1 MKRTG
6 MSRFSPGCR
15 VWAVKQKHSVLVKW
29 AEARAGATEGTALPT
44 IGRSPSLRAKY
55 SASLSSP
62 GTTSMV
68 SCSGSNAHG
77 SFELTPPSNCT
88 LTVRD
93 CRSAAPAAAAAPAAG
108 QPAAAETGT
117 SAPGAPNAELDFL
130 SAAAWDHPQ
139 FQQGVRLFNQAL
151 DRLRLFSRDRAQ
163 RSLLAQIEEGAI
175 RASQAFEPLR
185 TEAPPA
191 VPLAEYLARCR
202 QLAEEARRLSRPL
215 PAAAAASPQAA
226 PRADIPPHRA
236 GEPWKHPDY
245 LEGARLFNQALA
257 QYKLFLANKARTE
270 LLKPIEEDAFQAAK
284 KFEALKG
291 QAPEDVPIGD
301 HITQCYK
308 LISDC
313 RRQHLEGAN
322 AEPAGPFDRS
332 TAGPNRRPA
341 LPAYRPPP

>member
-1 MKRTG
+1 MEEPEAAPPKASKKIRLT
-6 MSRFSPGCR
+6 R
-15 VWAVKQKHSVLVKW
+15 
-29 AEARAGATEGTALPT
+29 AEAYAMRISSPRKKRLTFGLIGLLIAGALGGALWRFQDLWLPYWLPEQE
-44 IGRSPSLRAKY
+44 S
-55 SASLSSP
+55 
-62 GTTSMV
+62 
-68 SCSGSNAHG
+68 
-77 SFELTPPSNCT
+77 
-88 LTVRD
+88 
-93 CRSAAPAAAAAPAAG
+93 APAAGAPAADAAPAAG
-108 QPAAAETGT
+108 EPAAAETGT

-163 RSLLAQIEEGAI
+163 RSLLAQIEEGAV

>member
-1 MKRTG
+1 MEEPEAAPPKASKKIRLT
-6 MSRFSPGCR
+6 R
-15 VWAVKQKHSVLVKW
+15 
-29 AEARAGATEGTALPT
+29 AEAYAMRISSPRKKRLTFGLIGLLIAGALGGALWRFQDLWLPYWLPEQE
-44 IGRSPSLRAKY
+44 S
-55 SASLSSP
+55 
-62 GTTSMV
+62 
-68 SCSGSNAHG
+68 
-77 SFELTPPSNCT
+77 
-88 LTVRD
+88 
-93 CRSAAPAAAAAPAAG
+93 APAAGAPAADAAPAAG